1 MSAFCVPYVPAA
13 QGSLPRGGAPAS
25 LLRTAR
31 NTVAPQV
38 KTLAN
43 KILSKKPSPGWEY
56 ERSGMKLK
64 ACKLHLHEVVSG
76 EMVVWSAC
84 CVYVSDFSEQQAYTP
99 VVGSRSPSSPTSPSC
114 RSWAKEVGLSL
125 T

>member
-1 MSAFCVPYVPAA
+1 M
-13 QGSLPRGGAPAS
+13 
-25 LLRTAR
+25 
-31 NTVAPQV
+31 

-84 CVYVSDFSEQQAYTP
+84 CVYVSDFSEQQAYAP
-99 VVGSRSPSSPTSPSC
+99 VAGSRSPSSPTSPSC
-114 RSWAKEVGLSL
+114 RSWA
-125 T
+125 